1 MQIKSP
7 YLVAALCACLSVT
20 GCNANDKAKE
30 STTSITTESPA
41 NEKVGY
47 SLGYMMASENSK
59 AIKDLNL
66 DTFNQGFRDGY
77 AGKDGALTE
86 EQMQQVLLEYQKQR
100 QAEMMK
106 EVEELAK
113 KNKEKGDKYL
123 AENKS
128 KEGVKTTKSG
138 LQYKVIKAG
147 EGASPKASDIV
158 EVNYEGKLI
167 DGTVFDSSYDRG
179 QPVQFPLNQV
189 IPGWTEGVQ
198 LMKKGAK
205 YEFFIPANLA
215 YGEAGNPGI
224 EPNSTLIFT
233 VELLGFKSAP
243 AKATK

>member
-7 YLVAALCACLSVT
+7 YLAAALCACLSVT
-20 GCNANDKAKE
+20 GCNADDKSNEATTTITAE
-30 STTSITTESPA
+30 SSD

-86 EQMQQVLLEYQKQR
+86 EQMQKVLVDYQKQR
-100 QAEMMK
+100 QEAMMK
-106 EVEELAK
+106 EVKEMAK
-113 KNKEKGDKYL
+113 NNQEKGEKYL
-123 AENKS
+123 AENKG
-128 KEGVKTTKSG
+128 KEGVKVTKSG

-147 EGASPKASDIV
+147 EGNSPKATDIV

-167 DGTVFDSSYDRG
+167 DGTVFDSSYERG

-205 YEFFIPANLA
+205 YEFFIPAKLA

-233 VELLGFKSAP
+233 VELIDFKAP
-243 AKATK
+243 KAAK